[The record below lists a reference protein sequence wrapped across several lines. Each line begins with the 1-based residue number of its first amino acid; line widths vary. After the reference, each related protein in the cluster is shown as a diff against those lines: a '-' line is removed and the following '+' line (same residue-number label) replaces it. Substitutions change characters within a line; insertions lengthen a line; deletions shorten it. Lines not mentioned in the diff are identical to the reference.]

1 MYLRDEPLN
10 FTGEPLI
17 PNLLVDESILKSSV
31 DSSGSLVVLR
41 AGDSI
46 VLLFMMHLK
55 HYYITSI
62 NLVAK
67 YADAEIELLREV
79 GSALI
84 IVNVRHDHHHVGNT
98 WRIARE
104 TR

>member
-1 MYLRDEPLN
+1 
-10 FTGEPLI
+10 
-17 PNLLVDESILKSSV
+17 
-31 DSSGSLVVLR
+31 
-41 AGDSI
+41 
-46 VLLFMMHLK
+46 MMHLK

-79 GSALI
+79 GSAFI